1 MNGLNFKVITGAYT
15 GIAASLV
22 EGKTL
27 HTTFGLPINLDEQS
41 TSRMNMN
48 SIEAQEIRT
57 TKLFIIDEASMI
69 STDAL
74 NTIHNLL
81 VAVTG
86 NVNVPFGGK
95 CVVLAGDFR
104 QTLPITPD
112 KSTITSI
119 QKCLK
124 NYIYWNQFVR
134 IALTQNM
141 RALEGENEFK
151 EWTLRVGDGVEPTI
165 GNGLIQIPNRVMC
178 PPGQNIVDAV
188 YGVGPL
194 DPATTGQLNRAILC
208 PTNEEVFRVNEQV
221 LRKLEGE
228 EVTYTSQDSAPER
241 DNNDPFEDVMVETL
255 NAQQPTGLPPYRLNL
270 KVGAIVMLIKN
281 LNVSEGLCN
290 GTRLRVTH
298 CGPLVI
304 RATILFGPRRNE
316 EFLFS
321 KIAFQFQSQLNHEQ
335 NMRRVQY
342 PFRLAFAMTINK
354 SQGQTFDRIG
364 LLLNKPVFAH
374 GQLYVAIS
382 RVRSFD
388 SLKIIIE
395 DIPRGQNMQGRFDNY
410 PNTVFTKNVVQP
422 EVLRN

>member
-1 MNGLNFKVITGAYT
+1 M
-15 GIAASLV
+15 AASLV

-27 HTTFGLPINLDEQS
+27 HTTFGLPINLDEES
-41 TSRMNMN
+41 TSSLNMN

-86 NVNVPFGGK
+86 VRNVPFGGK

-104 QTLPITPD
+104 QTLPITQD

-119 QKCLK
+119 RKCLK
-124 NYIYWNQFVR
+124 NYVFWNQFVR
-134 IALTQNM
+134 IQLNQNM
-141 RALEGENEFK
+141 RALPEENEFK

-165 GNGLIQIPNRVMC
+165 ANGLIQIPNRVIC
-178 PPGQNIVDAV
+178 PPGLNIVDAV
-188 YGVGPL
+188 YGEGPL
-194 DPATTGQLNRAILC
+194 DPATTDQMNRAILC

-221 LRKLEGE
+221 LIKLEGE
-228 EVTYTSQDSAPER
+228 EATYISQDSAPEPE
-241 DNNDPFEDVMVETL
+241 NNDDLEHVMVETL
-255 NAQQPTGLPPYRLNL
+255 NAQQPNGAPPHRLNL

-298 CGPLVI
+298 CGRLVI
-304 RATILFGPRRNE
+304 RARVLFGPRHNE

-321 KIAFQFQSQLNHEQ
+321 RIAFQIQNQLDPRH
-335 NMRRVQY
+335 NMRRVQF

-364 LLLNKPVFAH
+364 LLLNKPVFSH

-382 RVRSFD
+382 RVRSFN
-388 SLKIIIE
+388 SLRIIIQ

-410 PNTVFTKNVVQP
+410 PDVVFTKNVVQP